1 MSDDLRDDARDS
13 DRKGFG
19 SKGQRPNKFFRKKVC
34 KFCVGK
40 ATMDYKNA
48 ESLKRFVSDNG
59 KILPRRIT
67 GTCASHQRAI
77 TREIKRART
86 IAVLPFAGK

>member
-1 MSDDLRDDARDS
+1 MSDEQQLDNGDYRKNKDFGARAP
-13 DRKGFG
+13 R
-19 SKGQRPNKFFRKKVC
+19 NKFFRKKVC

-40 ATMDYKNA
+40 TAMDYKNA
-48 ESLKRFVSDNG
+48 ETLRRFVSENG

-67 GTCASHQRAI
+67 GTCATHQREL

-86 IAVLPFAGK
+86 IAVLPCAAK

>member
-1 MSDDLRDDARDS
+1 MSDERRADTG
-13 DRKGFG
+13 DRKPFVQ
-19 SKGQRPNKFFRKKVC
+19 KGPRTNKFFRKKVC

-40 ATMDYKNA
+40 AAMDYKNA

-67 GTCASHQRAI
+67 GTCASHQRAL

>member
-1 MSDDLRDDARDS
+1 MSDEVKSDAGDKKS
-13 DRKGFG
+13 MGPKGRG
-19 SKGQRPNKFFRKKVC
+19 NAKFFRKKVC

-40 ATMDYKNA
+40 ANMDYKNA
-48 ESLKRFVSDNG
+48 ESLKRFVSDTG

-67 GTCASHQRAI
+67 GTCASHQRAL